1 MQVPTG
7 TSSSEASL
15 MPLIMGHMASRVI
28 FVAAQLNLADL
39 IAEGCQTIAEL
50 ADRTRTHAPSLERV
64 LRTLGSLGVLDE
76 TEPGKLVLTPLG
88 NQLRTGVSGSVRD
101 LALMFGNERSWQSWG
116 DLLHSVQTGELAA
129 QRIYGMSGFEYFA
142 ANPEQAVIFN
152 QAMAENTRR
161 VGADIAAGYD
171 FSDIGTLVDIGGGSG
186 ALLAVILP
194 AFPTLQGIVF
204 DLPSGL
210 EGARRCLEAAGV
222 ASRCDVV
229 EGDFFRAV
237 PAGAGAYILKN
248 VIHDWDDERGVAI
261 LRSCRAAMPEQAKL
275 LLIERL
281 MPTRIA
287 ANPVHRQIALMDIN
301 MLVMPGGRQRT
312 EPEFKALLARSDF
325 RWNATVPLSAASGY
339 SIIEAIPV

>member
-1 MQVPTG
+1 MQGPTG

-15 MPLIMGHMASRVI
+15 MPLIMGHMDSRVI
-28 FVAAQLNLADL
+28 FVAAKLNLADL
-39 IAEGCQTIAEL
+39 IAEGYQTIAEL

-76 TEPGKLVLTPLG
+76 NEPGKLVLTPLG

-116 DLLHSVQTGELAA
+116 DLLHSVQTGESAA

-171 FSDIGTLVDIGGGSG
+171 FSDISTVVDIGGGSG

-222 ASRCDVV
+222 ASRCAVV
-229 EGDFFRAV
+229 EGRAV

-248 VIHDWDDERGVAI
+248 VVHDWDDDRGVAI
-261 LRSCRAAMPEQAKL
+261 LQSCRAAMPEQAKL

-312 EPEFKALLARSDF
+312 EPEFRVLLARSDF